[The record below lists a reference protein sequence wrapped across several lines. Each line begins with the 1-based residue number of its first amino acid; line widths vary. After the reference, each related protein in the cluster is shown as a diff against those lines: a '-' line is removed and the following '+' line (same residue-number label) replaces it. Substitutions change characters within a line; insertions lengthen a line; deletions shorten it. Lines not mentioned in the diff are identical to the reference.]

1 MPLDYLNA
9 LDADAAVREL
19 LRCCGS
25 TRWADRM
32 ASSRPFADEA
42 AMLDR
47 ADAIWWALDPQ
58 DWLEAFSAH
67 PKIGA
72 LATTRW
78 SAQEQSG
85 MAGAAAAV
93 SDRLARGNRD
103 YEARF
108 GYIFII
114 CATGKPA
121 GEMLEA
127 LEQRLGNTPDRE
139 LRIAAEEQRK
149 ITRLRVAKLIDG
161 DRPQAATDGRTD
173 RP

>member
-1 MPLDYLNA
+1 MEMHYLNA
-9 LDADAAVREL
+9 LDHAAAVREL

-32 ASSRPFADEA
+32 AAARPFADEA

-47 ADAIWWALDPQ
+47 ADAIWWSLDPP
-58 DWLEAFSAH
+58 DWLEAFRAH
-67 PKIGA
+67 PTIGGP
-72 LATTRW
+72 ATTRW

-85 MAGAAAAV
+85 MVSAAAAV
-93 SDRLARGNRD
+93 TDRLASGNRD

-114 CATGKPA
+114 CATGKSA

-127 LEQRLGNTPDRE
+127 LEQRLGNAPGDE

-161 DRPQAATDGRTD
+161 DRLQAAIDGRTD